1 MQYVQQKG
9 FDSCL
14 IIQNKYSFV
23 KHTKMIMN
31 MTSLTVR
38 ILTNEMNNRWWSFKH
53 IKVGKK

>member
-31 MTSLTVR
+31 MSSLTVR
-38 ILTNEMNNRWWSFKH
+38 ILTNEMNNR
-53 IKVGKK
+53 